1 VINIFYVDQTIDDIR
16 ISYNIV
22 VDHFDLNR
30 ELVTIAMRY
39 VDRYCAALSGAAII
53 ELLSDKKYFQLL
65 AMASLCLAI
74 KLHGDVYDSTT
85 SLTTNME
92 SRIIETILQIGHDN
106 YTIEQL
112 KTMEVDI
119 LQSLQWLLHPPTPQ
133 VFISYFFRFFSWA
146 ESPELTKLT
155 SYIVE
160 LSVQDYYFILF
171 KPSVVALASLSNA
184 THMLLGL
191 TSTMMRDESH
201 SWIGHLQK
209 NILRSYNYE
218 ETNNIN
224 ACRGRLMKLYANAG
238 AKLEDF
244 IDFSN
249 NSDNEELRG
258 MEPTPMYAIHQ

>member
-1 VINIFYVDQTIDDIR
+1 M
-16 ISYNIV
+16 
-22 VDHFDLNR
+22 DHFDLNR
-30 ELVTIAMRY
+30 ELVSISMIY

-53 ELLSDKKYFQLL
+53 ELLSDKKQFQLL

-74 KLHGDVYDSTT
+74 KLHGHGDVYDSTT
-85 SLTTNME
+85 SLTTNMVP
-92 SRIIETILQIGHDN
+92 RIIETILQIGDGN

-112 KTMEVDI
+112 RTMEVDI
-119 LQSLQWLLHPPTPQ
+119 LQNLQWLLHPPTPQ
-133 VFISYFFRFFSWA
+133 VFVSYFFRVFSWA
-146 ESPELTKLT
+146 ESPELTELT

-160 LSVQDYYFILF
+160 LSVHDYYFVSF

-184 THMLLGL
+184 THMLLGPA
-191 TSTMMRDESH
+191 STMMRDESH
-201 SWIGHLQK
+201 SWVVYLQK

-224 ACRGRLMKLYANAG
+224 ACRGRLMKLFANAG

-249 NSDNEELRG
+249 SSDNEELRG
-258 MEPTPMYAIHQ
+258 MEPTPMYAIH